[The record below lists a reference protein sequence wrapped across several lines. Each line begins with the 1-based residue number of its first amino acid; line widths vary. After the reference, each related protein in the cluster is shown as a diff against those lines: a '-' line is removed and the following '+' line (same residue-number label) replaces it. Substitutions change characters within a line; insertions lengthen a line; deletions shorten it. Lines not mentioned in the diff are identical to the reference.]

1 MDHLV
6 VMQRALVARHL
17 HLLDEVAV
25 PLLHVL
31 PQSALVAVGRAAP
44 VLAHV
49 RPALFV
55 HRLDVDLQLPLV
67 GKSLW
72 KRDQKFR
79 SRECD
84 KRIFS
89 GSEIGNVPPECVLQF

>member
-31 PQSALVAVGRAAP
+31 PQSALVAVRRAAP

-55 HRLDVDLQLPLV
+55 HRLDVDFQLPPV
-67 GKSLW
+67 GKSL
-72 KRDQKFR
+72 RH
-79 SRECD
+79 EIE
-84 KRIFS
+84 IFAKS
-89 GSEIGNVPPECVLQF
+89 TIFDHFLSPNRN